1 MSWTLIVTTTL
12 GAVIAVLSNLVADHA
27 RWQREEQTRHQEVK
41 RQLYAEYLSALSRTD
56 NVLRDTAWCHDM
68 PEQERA
74 RMAKETFRSSG
85 CYELRYQLGLTAPES
100 VTRASTAAFHELRDF
115 RDAIERGTIFAEGAY
130 QQRRDQWYAVF
141 PALRDSMRQDLTH
154 G

>member
-1 MSWTLIVTTTL
+1 MSWALIATTAL
-12 GAVIAVLSNLVADHA
+12 GAVIAVLSNLAADHA
-27 RWQREEQTRHQEVK
+27 RWRREEQTKHQEVK

-56 NVLRDTAWCHDM
+56 NALRDTARRPDM

-74 RMAKETFRSSG
+74 RTAKEAFRSGG

-115 RDAIERGTIFAEGAY
+115 RDAIERGTIFGEGAY

-141 PALRDSMRQDLTH
+141 PALRDRMRQDLTR